1 MEKTQW
7 YAMTNRHRNVTLD
20 GMSCQKNC
28 VIYLYKVAKTIY
40 YLGVQEKDVYTFLTL
55 AISLLRCETNYRKV
69 KGEHVLI
76 IVRKIKICV
85 YCPLFNIFLSYLI
98 CDCFVYFLSV
108 LNNYIHNWRT
118 HYYTLFLKLL
128 TNTFFNFNRAKYH
141 I

>member
-28 VIYLYKVAKTIY
+28 VIYLYRVAKTIY
-40 YLGVQEKDVYTFLTL
+40 YLGVQEKGLYTFLTL

-76 IVRKIKICV
+76 IVSKIKMCV
-85 YCPLFNIFLSYLI
+85 YCPLFNIFKVIRSLIALFTFYL
-98 CDCFVYFLSV
+98 YFITL
-108 LNNYIHNWRT
+108 YIIGEHT
-118 HYYTLFLKLL
+118 IIHYF
-128 TNTFFNFNRAKYH
+128 
-141 I
+141 